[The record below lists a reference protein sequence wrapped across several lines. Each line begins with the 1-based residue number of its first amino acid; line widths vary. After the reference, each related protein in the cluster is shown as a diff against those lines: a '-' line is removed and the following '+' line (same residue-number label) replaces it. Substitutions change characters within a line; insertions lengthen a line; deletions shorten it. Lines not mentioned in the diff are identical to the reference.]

1 MSLNICSVNTVF
13 FRGLIILI
21 TLLPIYPSYR
31 IFLKPLKLLFSFSF
45 CLLFIFI
52 FFQCVQQCLF
62 HLLFGFTFILFI
74 FPELSGPFPLCC
86 HLSLKCSLFCVC
98 FPLMAVIVLPFL
110 LFLPSYFLLSQH
122 TSFDFLCFFVFFFL
136 FSLITYS
143 FMQSCLSW
151 ASLVQNI
158 CVRRRARALLRPNC

>member
-1 MSLNICSVNTVF
+1 MSVFNLDSVSGQIVELREVWTMSLNICSVNTVF

-52 FFQCVQQCLF
+52 FFLVCSAVSLSSSFWFYLHFIYFSWTLWSLPFVLPLEPQV
-62 HLLFGFTFILFI
+62 FTFLCVFSSHGSDSAAI
-74 FPELSGPFPLCC
+74 FAFSSF
-86 HLSLKCSLFCVC
+86 
-98 FPLMAVIVLPFL
+98 
-110 LFLPSYFLLSQH
+110 LFLTILAHKLW
-122 TSFDFLCFFVFFFL
+122 

-143 FMQSCLSW
+143 FM
-151 ASLVQNI
+151 
-158 CVRRRARALLRPNC
+158 